1 VSALERSTT
10 QTAQIR
16 LTLTSQIN
24 SGLLQAGMKLPS
36 ERELSELFGTTRIT
50 IKEALLSLEAE
61 GRLYCEDRR
70 GWFVAPPRLVY
81 NPMYRSHFHEMVE
94 RQQRQASTRVLSVRH
109 IVAPPALCQ
118 ELELPALSRLFQ
130 IRRVRS
136 LDGRVVM
143 FVEHHLKPERFP
155 GILELDVSQSLT
167 GVYRDHYGI
176 RYGRS
181 RFDIVS
187 TAASGDVAQA
197 LTLGEGSPVLL
208 VSRVNYDQ
216 HGAIIDCD
224 HEYWR
229 HDAVRI
235 SVDSRPE

>member
-1 VSALERSTT
+1 MERTTT

-16 LTLTSQIN
+16 LALTSQIN
-24 SGLLQAGMKLPS
+24 SGLLQSGMKLPS

-50 IKEALLSLEAE
+50 IKEALQSLEAE
-61 GRLYCEDRR
+61 GRIYCEDRR

-81 NPMYRSHFHEMVE
+81 NPLYRSHFHEMVE
-94 RQQRQASTRVLSVRH
+94 RQQRQASTRVLSVRN
-109 IVAPPALCQ
+109 IVAAPSLCQ

-155 GILELDVSQSLT
+155 GILELDLSQSLT
-167 GVYRDHYGI
+167 GIYQQHYDI
-176 RYGRS
+176 HYGRS

-187 TAASGDVAQA
+187 TAASGEVAQA
-197 LTLGEGSPVLL
+197 LTLGEGSPILL

-216 HGAIIDCD
+216 HGAIIDSD

-235 SVDSRPE
+235 SVDSRPG